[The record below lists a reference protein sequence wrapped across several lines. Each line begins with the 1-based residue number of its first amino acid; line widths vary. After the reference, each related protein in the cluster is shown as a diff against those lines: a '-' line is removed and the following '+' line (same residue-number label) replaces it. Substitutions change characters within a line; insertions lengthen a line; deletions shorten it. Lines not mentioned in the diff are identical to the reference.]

1 MPIMLTRKTSPA
13 RFGMVA
19 AVMGKG
25 GGHKRVAKKGLK
37 RAHIERRVA
46 SGLELDTSELR
57 RCVPVQLYSRV
68 RYSYLSG
75 TIPYYGTTLL
85 LVLLVPVLPV
95 LYNRYY
101 WYYWFYWYCTDT
113 Y

>member
-37 RAHIERRVA
+37 RAHIERRLA
-46 SGLELDTSELR
+46 SGLELDTSDL
-57 RCVPVQLYSRV
+57 
-68 RYSYLSG
+68 G
-75 TIPYYGTTLL
+75 TSSTGSTNPLGPIRNSFTPDGCPL
-85 LVLLVPVLPV
+85 
-95 LYNRYY
+95 
-101 WYYWFYWYCTDT
+101 
-113 Y
+113 

>member
-57 RCVPVQLYSRV
+57 RCVPVQLYSSV
-68 RYSYLSG
+68 RYGAYVCSG
-75 TIPYYGTTLL
+75 ALRLCTLQ
-85 LVLLVPVLPV
+85 VPQWYDTVLPV
-95 LYNRYY
+95 LPFY
-101 WYYWFYWYCTDT
+101 WYY
-113 Y
+113 